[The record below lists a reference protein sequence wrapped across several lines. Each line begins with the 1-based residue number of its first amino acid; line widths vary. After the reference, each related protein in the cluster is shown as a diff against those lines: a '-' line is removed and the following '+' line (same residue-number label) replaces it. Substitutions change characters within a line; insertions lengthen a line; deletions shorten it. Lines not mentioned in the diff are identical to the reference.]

1 MRLGNEF
8 DDSIGF
14 EKLKEDLYY
23 ILTEK
28 TKGDA
33 AARVRSV
40 EKHQSRF
47 RNASCQGERSIDG
60 S

>member
-8 DDSIGF
+8 DDSLGF
-14 EKLKEDLYY
+14 EKFKEDLYY

-40 EKHQSRF
+40 EKDQGRF